1 MKMIRYMQSLGSAD
15 VDNYQHLSFNPAL
28 KEYFFHNAGIDIQ
41 PGMTFDI
48 ILSAERVPTWE
59 EFYKR
64 KLDLSKK
71 RGGRN
76 DDKEDLDC

>member
-1 MKMIRYMQSLGSAD
+1 MQSFRSVD
-15 VDNYQHLSFNPAL
+15 VDNYQHLTFNPAL
-28 KEYFFHNAGIDIQ
+28 KEYFFRNAGIDIQ
-41 PGMTFDI
+41 PGMTFDT

-71 RGGRN
+71 VWGN
-76 DDKEDLDC
+76 KHDKENFDR